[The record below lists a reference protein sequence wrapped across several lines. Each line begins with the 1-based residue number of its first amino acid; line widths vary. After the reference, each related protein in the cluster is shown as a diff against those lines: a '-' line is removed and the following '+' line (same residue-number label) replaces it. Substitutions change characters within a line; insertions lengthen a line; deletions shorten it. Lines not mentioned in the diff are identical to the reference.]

1 MESIGKAAGQMGLEA
16 LLERGLQLA
25 ASPEAIA
32 AYEARIRDATRIEA
46 RERYRR
52 AAHALRRLVPLR
64 PEILDAVS
72 EHCDPDRDSKPSPL
86 RRTPA
91 IASVA
96 RWSTDER
103 RTVIA
108 ILGTVGVGK
117 TTACALAS
125 MRALLDRKSVV
136 YVKEPTLLRWR
147 KFLRHEKD
155 LDRVLSADLL
165 IIDELGTCLAKD
177 HDDARM
183 AILEV
188 VDDRLAVGRTMLLG
202 NLSRASL
209 GARYDARLIDRLSE
223 VGTIVDVSGAS
234 LRSAA

>member
-1 MESIGKAAGQMGLEA
+1 MQSIGKAMDQMKLQE
-16 LLERGLQLA
+16 LLERGQRMA

-32 AYEARIRDATRIEA
+32 AFEQRVRDATRVES
-46 RERYRR
+46 RERFRR
-52 AAHALRRLVPLR
+52 ASASLRRLVPLR
-64 PEILDAVS
+64 PEVLDAIS
-72 EHCDPDRDSKPSPL
+72 QHCDPDHEGPSPL
-86 RRTPA
+86 RRTAA

-96 RWSTDER
+96 RWASDER
-103 RTVIA
+103 RSVIA
-108 ILGTVGVGK
+108 LLGTVGVGK
-117 TTACALAS
+117 TTACGLAA
-125 MRALLDRKSVV
+125 MRALLDRRSVV

-202 NLSRASL
+202 NLSRGAL
-209 GARYDARLIDRLSE
+209 GARYDARLVDRLSE
-223 VGTIVDVSGAS
+223 VGMIVDVSGES
-234 LRSAA
+234 VRGRAA

>member
-1 MESIGKAAGQMGLEA
+1 MQSIGKTMDQMKLQE
-16 LLERGLQLA
+16 LLERGQRMA

-32 AYEARIRDATRIEA
+32 AFEQRMRDATRVES

-52 AAHALRRLVPLR
+52 ASHALRKLVPLR
-64 PEILDAVS
+64 PEILDDVS
-72 EHCDPDRDSKPSPL
+72 AHCDPDRAGASPL
-86 RRTPA
+86 RRTAA

-108 ILGTVGVGK
+108 LLGTVGVGK
-117 TTACALAS
+117 TTACALAA
-125 MRALLDRKSVV
+125 MRALLDRKGVV

-155 LDRVLSADLL
+155 LERVLSADLL

-202 NLSRASL
+202 NLNRAAL
-209 GARYDARLIDRLSE
+209 GARYDARLVDRLSE
-223 VGTIVDVSGAS
+223 VGMIVDVSGES
-234 LRSAA
+234 LRGRAA

>member
-1 MESIGKAAGQMGLEA
+1 MQSIGKTMGQMDLAA
-16 LLERGLQLA
+16 LLRRGEELA

-32 AYEARIRDATRIEA
+32 AYEARMRDATRIEA
-46 RERYRR
+46 RERFRR
-52 AAHALRRLVPLR
+52 ASHALRRLVPLR

-72 EHCDPDRDSKPSPL
+72 AHCDPDRDGTSPL
-86 RRTPA
+86 RRTAA

-96 RWSTDER
+96 RWTTDER

-108 ILGTVGVGK
+108 LLGTVGVGK
-117 TTACALAS
+117 TTACGLAA
-125 MRALLDRKSVV
+125 MRALLDRKTVV

-155 LDRVLSADLL
+155 LERVLSADLL

-202 NLSRASL
+202 NLNRAAL
-209 GARYDARLIDRLSE
+209 GARYDARLVDRLSE

-234 LRSAA
+234 MRSAA